1 MKSSAKKVELAPYDD
16 LFSTEESRQDAKLE
30 KVREIPLSELHP
42 FKNHP
47 FKVKDDEAMMETADS
62 VRQYGVLVPAIAR
75 PDPEGGYELVAGHRR
90 HRASELAEKET
101 MPVIVRDLDDDAAT
115 IIMVDS
121 NLQRESLL
129 PSERA
134 FAYKMKLEAMKHQ
147 GERMDLTCSQVGNKS
162 AGKKSS
168 ELLAEQVG
176 QSKNQIF
183 RYIRLTELIPEL
195 LDMVDEK
202 KIALNPAYELSFLKK
217 EEQRD
222 LLDAMDSEQ
231 ATPSLSQAQRLKKYS
246 QEGHL
251 TLDMMRVIMGEEK
264 KSDLDKVTLSADILR
279 KYFPKSYTPQR
290 MQETIIKLLEGWQ
303 MSDATRTAG
312 AKQLHSL
319 ACFIVPIAAARCMST
334 APTTASVFLNI
345 PAHSTPKFLAE
356 RYARP
361 STVSMKM
368 WYCPLF
374 QKCSKPLQNMPSMTE
389 LSLSVWCR
397 KRSPASKQQ
406 RLRNSAHALLPLS
419 RGFPSWKSCSAKS
432 MRTTF

>member
-134 FAYKMKLEAMKHQ
+134 FAYKMKLEAIKHQ
-147 GERMDLTCSQVGNKS
+147 GERSDLTSRQVGEKS
-162 AGKKSS
+162 QTSIQLVASQAGESQR
-168 ELLAEQVG
+168 QV
-176 QSKNQIF
+176 Q

-231 ATPSLSQAQRLKKYS
+231 ATPSLPGPAAQEIQSGGASDPRYDARHHGRGKEKRSRQSDPFCRHPAEVFS
-246 QEGHL
+246 QELHAP
-251 TLDMMRVIMGEEK
+251 
-264 KSDLDKVTLSADILR
+264 ADAGNH
-279 KYFPKSYTPQR
+279 YQ
-290 MQETIIKLLEGWQ
+290 
-303 MSDATRTAG
+303 TAG
-312 AKQLHSL
+312 TVAKK
-319 ACFIVPIAAARCMST
+319 
-334 APTTASVFLNI
+334 AP
-345 PAHSTPKFLAE
+345 
-356 RYARP
+356 ARP
-361 STVSMKM
+361 GTMKGAA
-368 WYCPLF
+368 YEGYF
-374 QKCSKPLQNMPSMTE
+374 
-389 LSLSVWCR
+389 
-397 KRSPASKQQ
+397 SP
-406 RLRNSAHALLPLS
+406 
-419 RGFPSWKSCSAKS
+419 
-432 MRTTF
+432 

>member
-134 FAYKMKLEAMKHQ
+134 FAYKMKLEAIKHQ
-147 GERMDLTCSQVGNKS
+147 GERSDLTSRQVGEKS
-162 AGKKSS
+162 QTSIQLVASQAGESQR
-168 ELLAEQVG
+168 QV
-176 QSKNQIF
+176 Q

-195 LDMVDEK
+195 LDMVDER
-202 KIALNPAYELSFLKK
+202 KIAFNPAVELSYLKK
-217 EEQRD
+217 EEQT
-222 LLDAMDSEQ
+222 LLLEAMDSEQ
-231 ATPSLSQAQRLKKYS
+231 ATPSLSQAQRLKKFS
-246 QEGHL
+246 QQKML
-251 TLDMMRVIMGEEK
+251 SLDVMRVVMSEEK
-264 KSDLDKVTLSADILR
+264 KTDLDRVTLKNETLR
-279 KYFPKSYTPQR
+279 RYFPKSYTPKQ
-290 MQETIIKLLEGWQ
+290 MEDTIIKLLEGWYKK
-303 MSDATRTAG
+303 R
-312 AKQLHSL
+312 QLSQ
-319 ACFIVPIAAARCMST
+319 
-334 APTTASVFLNI
+334 
-345 PAHSTPKFLAE
+345 E
-356 RYARP
+356 R
-361 STVSMKM
+361 
-368 WYCPLF
+368 
-374 QKCSKPLQNMPSMTE
+374 
-389 LSLSVWCR
+389 
-397 KRSPASKQQ
+397 
-406 RLRNSAHALLPLS
+406 
-419 RGFPSWKSCSAKS
+419 
-432 MRTTF
+432 